1 MTSIQ
6 TFLSSVMK
14 NDFKRDENNMMV
26 KYYNKD
32 FDLLVQKKK
41 DGKMNDTGVVVDRRN
56 QPIIYN
62 ELAIALDRLN
72 IKN

>member
-1 MTSIQ
+1 MN
-6 TFLSSVMK
+6 

-62 ELAIALDRLN
+62 ELAIALDRLT
-72 IKN
+72 IKNWFKN